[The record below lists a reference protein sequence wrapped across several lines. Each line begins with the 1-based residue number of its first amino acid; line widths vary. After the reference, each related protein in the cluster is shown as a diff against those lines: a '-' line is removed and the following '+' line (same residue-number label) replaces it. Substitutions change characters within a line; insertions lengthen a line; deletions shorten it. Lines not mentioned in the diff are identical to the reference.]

1 MNFTLDFQT
10 IVMAMLSV
18 ACTVLG
24 WLAREL
30 WDAVKELRKSMVELE
45 VRITRDYVSYDRLD
59 KIMQPIS
66 EALDRIER
74 TLVGKADK

>member
-1 MNFTLDFQT
+1 MNFTLDFQA
-10 IVMAMLSV
+10 IVMAILSITC
-18 ACTVLG
+18 AVLG
-24 WLAREL
+24 WLAREM
-30 WDAVKELRKSMVELE
+30 WDAVKELRRSLGELE

-66 EALDRIER
+66 EALDHIER